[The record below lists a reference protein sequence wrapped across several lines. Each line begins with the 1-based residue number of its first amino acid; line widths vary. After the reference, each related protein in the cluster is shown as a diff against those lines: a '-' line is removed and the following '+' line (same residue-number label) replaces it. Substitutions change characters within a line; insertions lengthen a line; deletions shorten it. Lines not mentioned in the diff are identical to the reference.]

1 MQTKVTPRQKMK
13 RQVNFIFLANCIS
26 QTMDKENVNIGTYAV
41 VDPGDGPM
49 GTEPPPPPYSPYFSD
64 QTEA

>member
-49 GTEPPPPPYSPYFSD
+49 GTEPPPPPLFPLFFRSN
-64 QTEA
+64 

>member
-1 MQTKVTPRQKMK
+1 MQTKVTPGQKMK

-26 QTMDKENVNIGTYAV
+26 NNGQRNVNIGIYALA
-41 VDPGDGPM
+41 DPGDGPG
-49 GTEPPPPPYSPYFSD
+49 GTEPPPPYSPYFLD

>member
-49 GTEPPPPPYSPYFSD
+49 GTETPPPYSPYFSY
-64 QTEA
+64 QTGA